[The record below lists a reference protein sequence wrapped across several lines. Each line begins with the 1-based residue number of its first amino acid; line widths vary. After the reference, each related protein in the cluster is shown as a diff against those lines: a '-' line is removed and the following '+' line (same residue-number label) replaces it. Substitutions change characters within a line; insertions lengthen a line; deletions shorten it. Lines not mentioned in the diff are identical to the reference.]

1 MSNSTFF
8 FGDWQINPQSNSVQ
22 SGDTIRTLE
31 PKAMDVLRLLCQHQG
46 EVLTPDDIIRQ
57 CWGDIAI
64 GDNPL
69 HKVMTQLRKALG
81 DQASNPQYIETIRK
95 RGYRTIASVEFPVGH
110 HAKVTPAQ
118 WQGASPF
125 PGLRAFET
133 NDSSVFFGR
142 SEQVNTLL
150 NRITKQVEFGRAF
163 CLILGP
169 SGTGKSSLINAGIM
183 PNLMSKNGFNG
194 VGVIDN
200 ANLDL
205 ADVTKDR
212 LIIDIASAMLDW
224 EINDQAVFTDCSAEM
239 LANKLQNDINAVIE
253 YCQLALANHSSINDD
268 NTPTYS
274 RPHFSLFIDRLE
286 ILLASPLF
294 TESERNNVLD
304 ILETL
309 AVSGVILIIS
319 ACRNDFYP
327 QVVSHPSLMAGK
339 ANGSHFDLSAPT
351 RAELMQMIRL
361 PANAAN
367 LTWTL
372 DPDTAM
378 PLDEILCSDAASNP
392 DALPMLQYTLQS
404 LYLNKDDDNQ
414 LLVSVYHSLGGIE
427 GAIGKNAEEVLGQLS
442 NSERAALPKILS
454 MLVTLTEDE
463 KSITSNTA
471 RWSDLSSDA
480 EINLVKAMVDNR
492 LFVSHLQHDQACF
505 SIAHEALLR
514 RWPRA
519 TKWITDHS
527 DSLAIKSRLQH
538 QSNRWLA
545 ESKSNAYLLAEGKPL
560 VEASTLL
567 DNQLFS
573 LEPQELALIQ
583 ASTKQ
588 ANIGRWRR
596 RAVMLALVALT
607 LISVA
612 MSIRSIE
619 AETQAQKKRLAA
631 ENLLGFMVGEFAD
644 KMRGIGRM
652 DLLDGI
658 SNKALE
664 YFSDFSADD
673 ASYLSFEARFQHGQT
688 LEAMGEVAYSR
699 GNIDEAHNALI
710 AARERMLPLLEMQP
724 QHLSLL
730 KTLGANAF
738 WLGQLEYDQNDW
750 TAAQPWFE
758 QYLTYSQTMYQYA
771 PDDNDALME
780 LSYAQNSLGSIYM
793 KQQNFTDAREA
804 FEQSLQLKLQLWDK
818 DQTNSQLIAD
828 IADTRSWL
836 ASAAVSQGDVVAA
849 IKIHQQIQ
857 IELANT
863 VLEKQPYLLERSSS
877 SYALLAKLLN
887 YQGQRQQAFEKA
899 QLSLAGITNAL
910 KQDPKNDIWKTQQYS
925 AYLDMLAFS
934 PDPIEQATE
943 YSIESLAIIL
953 DTDMT
958 LVTSTKKNDLWAKY
972 QLAAANYLASQGR
985 LSESLVHTRQAIIF
999 FSQLITEFT
1008 QNTTYPAGLA
1018 QSNMLAASLQ
1028 TSLGESQQVNS
1039 LCQQSKALL
1048 ASIVDNNSSPQYTIP
1063 YAQALD
1069 CLGELDQQLDLLQLL
1084 QQSNIA
1090 DYRFNPKIKTLN
1102 PKP

>member
-69 HKVMTQLRKALG
+69 HKVITQLRKALG

-110 HAKVTPAQ
+110 HAKVSPAQ

-142 SEQVNTLL
+142 SEQVDTLL

-224 EINDQAVFTDCSAEM
+224 EINDQAVFTDCSADM

-253 YCQLALANHSSINDD
+253 YCQLALAKYSSINDD
-268 NTPTYS
+268 NAPTYS

-304 ILETL
+304 ILENL

-427 GAIGKNAEEVLGQLS
+427 GAIGKNAEEVLGQLN

-463 KSITSNTA
+463 KSITSSTA

-492 LFVSHLQHDQACF
+492 LFVSHLQNDQACF

-519 TKWITDHS
+519 TKWITEHS

-545 ESKSNAYLLAEGKPL
+545 ESKSSAYLLAEGKPL
-560 VEASTLL
+560 AEASTLL

-619 AETQAQKKRLAA
+619 AETQAQQKRLAA

-673 ASYLSFEARFQHGQT
+673 DSYLSFEARFQHGQT

-699 GNIDEAHNALI
+699 GNTDEAHSALI
-710 AARERMLPLLEMQP
+710 AARERMLPLLEKQP

-738 WLGQLEYDQNDW
+738 WLGQLKYDQNDW
-750 TAAQPWFE
+750 AATQPWLE
-758 QYLTYSQTMYQYA
+758 KYLSYSQAMYQYA
-771 PDDNDALME
+771 PDDSDAIME
-780 LSYAQNSLGSIYM
+780 LSYAQNSLGSIYI
-793 KQQNFTDAREA
+793 KQQNFTAARQA

-828 IADTRSWL
+828 IANARSWL
-836 ASAAVSQGDVVAA
+836 ASAATAQGDISAA

-857 IELANT
+857 QQLANNT
-863 VLEKQPYLLERSSS
+863 SVNQPYLLDRLSS
-877 SYALLAKLLN
+877 SYQILANLLN
-887 YQGQRQQAFEKA
+887 YQGKHQQAFEKA
-899 QLSLAGITNAL
+899 KLSLVTITNAL
-910 KQDPKNDIWKTQQYS
+910 KQDPKNDIWKIQQYYY
-925 AYLDMLAFS
+925 YLDILAFN
-934 PDPIEQATE
+934 PDLIENSMQQ
-943 YSIESLAIIL
+943 SIESLGSMLTENVIFA
-953 DTDMT
+953 
-958 LVTSTKKNDLWAKY
+958 TSNKKNDLQAKY
-972 QLAAANYLASQGR
+972 QLAAAKYLALQNVRSK
-985 LSESLVHTRQAIIF
+985 SIIF
-999 FSQLITEFT
+999 ARKAIVSFSQLAAEFN
-1008 QNTTYPAGLA
+1008 QNTAYSAGLA
-1018 QSNMLAASLQ
+1018 QSKMLTAS
-1028 TSLGESQQVNS
+1028 
-1039 LCQQSKALL
+1039 LL
-1048 ASIVDNNSSPQYTIP
+1048 ASLGQADEIGSLCEQSKILLAAIVEKNNDPQFTIP

-1069 CLGELDQQLDLLQLL
+1069 CLGELEQHNDLVKQL
-1084 QQSNIA
+1084 QQSAIA
-1090 DYRFNPKIKTLN
+1090 DYKFNAKTLN

>member
-224 EINDQAVFTDCSAEM
+224 EINDQAVFSDCSAEM
-239 LANKLQNDINAVIE
+239 LANTLQNDINAVIE

-309 AVSGVILIIS
+309 AVSGVVLMIS

-351 RAELMQMIRL
+351 RSELMQMIRL

-378 PLDEILCSDAASNP
+378 PLDEILCSEAASNP

-404 LYLNKDDDNQ
+404 LYLNKDDNNQ

-619 AETQAQKKRLAA
+619 AETQAQQKRLAA

-699 GNIDEAHNALI
+699 GNIDEAHSALI
-710 AARERMLPLLEMQP
+710 SARERMLPLLEMQP

-750 TAAQPWFE
+750 AATQPWFE
-758 QYLTYSQTMYQYA
+758 QYLTYSQAMYQYA

-780 LSYAQNSLGSIYM
+780 LSYAQNSLGSIHM
-793 KQQNFTDAREA
+793 KQQHFAAAREA

-836 ASAAVSQGDVVAA
+836 ASAASDQGDISTA

-857 IELANT
+857 QQFNNNS
-863 VLEKQPYLLERSSS
+863 LEKQPYLLERLSS
-877 SYALLAKLLN
+877 SYALLARLLS
-887 YQGQRQQAFEKA
+887 YQNHQQQAFEKA
-899 QLSLAGITNAL
+899 QLSLVTITNAL
-910 KQDPKNDIWKTQQYS
+910 KQDPENDVWKIQQYY
-925 AYLDMLAFS
+925 AYLKMLAYS
-934 PDPIEQATE
+934 TEPIEQTMGQ
-943 YSIESLAIIL
+943 SLDSLATMLEKDI
-953 DTDMT
+953 T
-958 LVTSTKKNDLWAKY
+958 LNKSAQKIEVWATY
-972 QLAAANYLASQGR
+972 QLAAANYLASKGL
-985 LSESLVHTRQAIIF
+985 LSESLVYAQRAITSF
-999 FSQLITEFT
+999 KQLITEFN
-1008 QNTTYPAGLA
+1008 QSSLYVASLA
-1018 QSNMLAASLQ
+1018 QSNMLTASLL
-1028 TSLGESQQVNS
+1028 TSLGQPKQVNS
-1039 LCQQSKALL
+1039 LCQQTKNQL
-1048 ASIVDNNSSPQYTIP
+1048 ADIIDKNKEPRFTMP
-1063 YAQALD
+1063 YAKALD
-1069 CLGELDQQLDLLQLL
+1069 CLGELDQHDDLVQQL
-1084 QQSNIA
+1084 QQSAIT
-1090 DYRFNPKIKTLN
+1090 DYKFNPK
-1102 PKP
+1102 P

>member
-1 MSNSTFF
+1 MNDSTFF

-22 SGDTIRTLE
+22 SGDVIRSLE
-31 PKAMDVLRLLCQHQG
+31 PKAMDVLCLLCQHQG
-46 EVLTPDDIIRQ
+46 EVLAADDIINH
-57 CWGDIAI
+57 CWNSIAI

-69 HKVMTQLRKALG
+69 HKVITQLRKALG

-95 RGYRTIASVEFPVGH
+95 RGYRTIASVEYPVGH
-110 HAKVTPAQ
+110 HAKVTTQQ
-118 WQGASPF
+118 WQGTSPF
-125 PGLRAFET
+125 PGLRAFDT
-133 NDSSVFFGR
+133 NDSNVFFGR
-142 SEQVNTLL
+142 SEQVDTLL
-150 NRITKQVEFGRAF
+150 NRITKQIEFGRAF

-205 ADVTKDR
+205 ADVTKGR

-224 EINDQAVFTDCSAEM
+224 EINDQAVFTDCSADM

-253 YCQLALANHSSINDD
+253 YCQLALAKYSSINDD

-309 AVSGVILIIS
+309 AVSGVVLMIS

-351 RAELMQMIRL
+351 RSELMQMIRL

-378 PLDEILCSDAASNP
+378 PLDEILCSEAASNP

-404 LYLNKDDDNQ
+404 LYLNKDGNNQ

-427 GAIGKNAEEVLGQLS
+427 GAIGKNAEEVLNQLN

-463 KSITSNTA
+463 KSITSSTA

-492 LFVSHLQHDQACF
+492 LFVSHLQQDQACF

-519 TKWITDHS
+519 TQWITEHK

-545 ESKSNAYLLAEGKPL
+545 ESKSSAYLLAEGKPL
-560 VEASTLL
+560 AEASTLL
-567 DNQLFS
+567 NNQLFN
-573 LEPQELALIQ
+573 LEPQEIALIQ
-583 ASTKQ
+583 ASSKQ

-607 LISVA
+607 LISFA
-612 MSIRSIE
+612 MSVRSIE
-619 AETQAQKKRLAA
+619 AENQAQQKRLAA

-673 ASYLSFEARFQHGQT
+673 ASYLSFEAQFQHSQT

-699 GNIDEAHNALI
+699 GNTDEARSALI
-710 AARERMLPLLEMQP
+710 AARERMLPLLEIQP
-724 QHLSLL
+724 QNLSLL

-738 WLGQLEYDQNDW
+738 WLGQLEYDKSDW
-750 TAAQPWFE
+750 TATQTWLE
-758 QYLTYSQTMYQYA
+758 RYLEYSQAMYQYA
-771 PDDNDALME
+771 PNDNDAIME

-793 KQQNFTDAREA
+793 KQQDFTAAREA
-804 FEQSLQLKLQLWDK
+804 FEQSLQLKQKALVQDPS
-818 DQTNSQLIAD
+818 NSKMIAD
-828 IADTRSWL
+828 VANAQSWI
-836 ASAAVSQGDVVAA
+836 ASAATAQGDIKTA

-857 IELANT
+857 
-863 VLEKQPYLLERSSS
+863 KQLTNKTLVKQAYLLERLSS
-877 SYALLAKLLN
+877 SYQQMAILLS
-887 YQGQRQQAFEKA
+887 YQSEVPHAFNKA
-899 QLSLAGITNAL
+899 QLGLIAITNAL
-910 KQDPKNDIWKTQQYS
+910 KQDPENEVWKTHQYYD
-925 AYLDMLAFS
+925 YLKMLAFS
-934 PDPIEQATE
+934 LEPIEHKAS
-943 YSIESLAIIL
+943 YSIGSLASMFTEDANL
-953 DTDMT
+953 Q
-958 LVTSTKKNDLWAKY
+958 TSNKKNELWATY

-985 LSESLVHTRQAIIF
+985 LSESLVYVKQAMAF
-999 FSQLITEFT
+999 FSKKNTEFN
-1008 QNTTYPAGLA
+1008 QNTVYSAGLA
-1018 QSNMLAASLQ
+1018 QSNMLAASLLK
-1028 TSLGESQQVNS
+1028 SLGQPLQIVP
-1039 LCQQSKALL
+1039 LCQQTKSQMA
-1048 ASIVDNNSSPQYTIP
+1048 AIVEKNNNPQFTIP
-1063 YAQALD
+1063 YARALD
-1069 CLGELDQQLDLLQLL
+1069 CLGELPQHPDLVQLL
-1084 QQSNIA
+1084 ESSAIT
-1090 DYRFNPKIKTLN
+1090 DFRFNPKAKN
-1102 PKP
+1102 PNL

>member
-69 HKVMTQLRKALG
+69 HKVITQLRKALG

-110 HAKVTPAQ
+110 HAKVSPAQ

-142 SEQVNTLL
+142 SEQVDTLL

-239 LANKLQNDINAVIE
+239 LANTLQNDINAVIE

-294 TESERNNVLD
+294 TESERNNALD

-427 GAIGKNAEEVLGQLS
+427 GAIGKNAEQVLGQLN

-463 KSITSNTA
+463 KSITSSTA

-492 LFVSHLQHDQACF
+492 LFVSHLQHDQPCF

-519 TKWITDHS
+519 TKWITEHS

-560 VEASTLL
+560 AEASTLL
-567 DNQLFS
+567 NNQLFN

-583 ASTKQ
+583 ASSKQ

-619 AETQAQKKRLAA
+619 AETQAQQKRLAA

-699 GNIDEAHNALI
+699 GNIDEAHSALI

-738 WLGQLEYDQNDW
+738 WLGQLEYDKSDW
-750 TAAQPWFE
+750 LATQPWFE
-758 QYLTYSQTMYQYA
+758 QYLTYSQAMYQYA

-836 ASAAVSQGDVVAA
+836 ASAASAQGDISAA
-849 IKIHQQIQ
+849 IKIHEQIQ
-857 IELANT
+857 QLLVNNA
-863 VLEKQPYLLERSSS
+863 LEKQPYLLERLSS
-877 SYALLAKLLN
+877 SYRFLASLMS
-887 YQGQRQQAFEKA
+887 YQGHLSQAFTKA
-899 QLSLAGITNAL
+899 QLGLETITNAL
-910 KQDPKNDIWKTQQYS
+910 KQDPDNDVWKLKQYY
-925 AYLDMLAFS
+925 AYLDMLVFS
-934 PDPIEQATE
+934 TQYVDKNLD
-943 YSIESLAIIL
+943 YSIE
-953 DTDMT
+953 T
-958 LVTSTKKNDLWAKY
+958 LTQNLSNDIAFANSNKKNPLQAKF
-972 QLAAANYLASQGR
+972 QLSAATYLASQELLPQG
-985 LSESLVHTRQAIIF
+985 LVYARQAIASF
-999 FSQLITEFT
+999 KQLTTEFT
-1008 QNTTYPAGLA
+1008 QDTSYSISLA
-1018 QSNMLAASLQ
+1018 QSKVLTATLL
-1028 TSLGESQQVNS
+1028 TSLNQPKEVQT
-1039 LCQQSKALL
+1039 LCEQSKMLL
-1048 ASIVDNNSSPQYTIP
+1048 ASIAEKSNAPQFTVP
-1063 YAQALD
+1063 YAKALD
-1069 CLGELDQQLDLLQLL
+1069 CLGELDQHYDLVKLL

-1090 DYRFNPKIKTLN
+1090 DYRFNPTIKTLN

>member
-1 MSNSTFF
+1 MNDSTFF
-8 FGDWQINPQSNSVQ
+8 FGDWQINPHSNSIQ
-22 SGDTIRTLE
+22 SGDVIRSLE

-46 EVLTPDDIIRQ
+46 EVLAADDIINH
-57 CWGDIAI
+57 CWNSIAI

-69 HKVMTQLRKALG
+69 HKVITQLRKALG

-95 RGYRTIASVEFPVGH
+95 RGYRTIASVEFPIGH
-110 HAKVTPAQ
+110 HAKVTTQQ

-125 PGLRAFET
+125 PGLRAFDT
-133 NDSSVFFGR
+133 NDSNVFFGR
-142 SEQVNTLL
+142 SEQVDTLL

-205 ADVTKDR
+205 ADVTKGR

-224 EINDQAVFTDCSAEM
+224 EINDQAVFTDCSADI

-253 YCQLALANHSSINDD
+253 YCQLALAKYSSINDD
-268 NTPTYS
+268 NAPTYS

-309 AVSGVILIIS
+309 AVSGVVLMIS

-351 RAELMQMIRL
+351 RSELMQMIRL

-378 PLDEILCSDAASNP
+378 PLDEILCSEAASNP

-404 LYLNKDDDNQ
+404 LYLNKDDNNQ

-427 GAIGKNAEEVLGQLS
+427 GAIGKNAEEVLNQLN

-463 KSITSNTA
+463 KSITSSTA

-492 LFVSHLQHDQACF
+492 LFVSHLQQDQPCF

-519 TKWITDHS
+519 TQWITEHK

-619 AETQAQKKRLAA
+619 AETQAQQKRLAA

-673 ASYLSFEARFQHGQT
+673 ASYLSFEARFQHSQT

-699 GNIDEAHNALI
+699 GNIDEAHSALI

-818 DQTNSQLIAD
+818 DQTNNQLIAD

-836 ASAAVSQGDVVAA
+836 ASAASDQGDISTA

-857 IELANT
+857 QQFNNNS
-863 VLEKQPYLLERSSS
+863 LEKQPYLLERLSS
-877 SYALLAKLLN
+877 SYALLARLLS
-887 YQGQRQQAFEKA
+887 YQNHQQQAFEKA
-899 QLSLAGITNAL
+899 QLSLVTITNAL
-910 KQDPKNDIWKTQQYS
+910 KQDPENDVWKIQQYY
-925 AYLDMLAFS
+925 AYLKMLAYS
-934 PDPIEQATE
+934 TEPIEQTMGQ
-943 YSIESLAIIL
+943 SLDSLATMLEKDI
-953 DTDMT
+953 T
-958 LVTSTKKNDLWAKY
+958 LNKSAQKIEVWATY
-972 QLAAANYLASQGR
+972 QLAAANYLASKGL
-985 LSESLVHTRQAIIF
+985 LSESLVYAQRAITSF
-999 FSQLITEFT
+999 KQLITEFN
-1008 QNTTYPAGLA
+1008 QSSLYVASLA
-1018 QSNMLAASLQ
+1018 QSNMLTASLL
-1028 TSLGESQQVNS
+1028 TSLGQPKQVNS
-1039 LCQQSKALL
+1039 LCQQTKNQL
-1048 ASIVDNNSSPQYTIP
+1048 ADIIDKNKEPRFTMP
-1063 YAQALD
+1063 YAKALD
-1069 CLGELDQQLDLLQLL
+1069 CLGELDQHDDLVQQL
-1084 QQSNIA
+1084 QQSAIT
-1090 DYRFNPKIKTLN
+1090 DYKFNPK
-1102 PKP
+1102 P

>member
-1 MSNSTFF
+1 
-8 FGDWQINPQSNSVQ
+8 
-22 SGDTIRTLE
+22 
-31 PKAMDVLRLLCQHQG
+31 
-46 EVLTPDDIIRQ
+46 
-57 CWGDIAI
+57 
-64 GDNPL
+64 
-69 HKVMTQLRKALG
+69 
-81 DQASNPQYIETIRK
+81 
-95 RGYRTIASVEFPVGH
+95 
-110 HAKVTPAQ
+110 
-118 WQGASPF
+118 
-125 PGLRAFET
+125 
-133 NDSSVFFGR
+133 
-142 SEQVNTLL
+142 
-150 NRITKQVEFGRAF
+150 
-163 CLILGP
+163 
-169 SGTGKSSLINAGIM
+169 M

-205 ADVTKDR
+205 ADVTKGR

-224 EINDQAVFTDCSAEM
+224 EINDQAVFTDCSADI

-253 YCQLALANHSSINDD
+253 YCQLALAKYSSINDD
-268 NTPTYS
+268 NAPTYS

-309 AVSGVILIIS
+309 AVSGVVLMIS

-351 RAELMQMIRL
+351 RSELMQMIRL

-378 PLDEILCSDAASNP
+378 PLDEILCSEAASNP

-404 LYLNKDDDNQ
+404 LYLNKDDNNQ

-427 GAIGKNAEEVLGQLS
+427 GAIGKNAEEVLNQLN

-463 KSITSNTA
+463 KSITSSTA

-492 LFVSHLQHDQACF
+492 LFVSHLQQDQPCF

-519 TKWITDHS
+519 TQWITEHK

-619 AETQAQKKRLAA
+619 AETQAQQKRLAA

-673 ASYLSFEARFQHGQT
+673 ASYLSFEARFQHSQT

-699 GNIDEAHNALI
+699 GNIDEAHSALI

-818 DQTNSQLIAD
+818 DQTNNQLIAD

-836 ASAAVSQGDVVAA
+836 ASAASDQGDISTA

-857 IELANT
+857 QQFNNNS
-863 VLEKQPYLLERSSS
+863 LEKQPYLLERLSS
-877 SYALLAKLLN
+877 SYALLARLLS
-887 YQGQRQQAFEKA
+887 YQNHQQQAFEKA
-899 QLSLAGITNAL
+899 QLSLVTITNAL
-910 KQDPKNDIWKTQQYS
+910 KQDPENDVWKIQQYY
-925 AYLDMLAFS
+925 AYLKMLAYS
-934 PDPIEQATE
+934 TEPIEQTMGQ
-943 YSIESLAIIL
+943 SLDSLATMLEKDI
-953 DTDMT
+953 T
-958 LVTSTKKNDLWAKY
+958 LNKSAQKIEVWATY
-972 QLAAANYLASQGR
+972 QLAAANYLASKGL
-985 LSESLVHTRQAIIF
+985 LSESLVYAQRAITSF
-999 FSQLITEFT
+999 KQLITEFN
-1008 QNTTYPAGLA
+1008 QSSLYVASLA
-1018 QSNMLAASLQ
+1018 QSNMLTASLL
-1028 TSLGESQQVNS
+1028 TSLGQPKQVNS
-1039 LCQQSKALL
+1039 LCQQTKNQL
-1048 ASIVDNNSSPQYTIP
+1048 ADIIDKNKEPRFTMP
-1063 YAQALD
+1063 YAKALD
-1069 CLGELDQQLDLLQLL
+1069 CLGELDQHDDLVQQL
-1084 QQSNIA
+1084 QQSAIT
-1090 DYRFNPKIKTLN
+1090 DYKFNPK
-1102 PKP
+1102 P

>member
-1 MSNSTFF
+1 MNDSTFF

-22 SGDTIRTLE
+22 SGDVIRSLE
-31 PKAMDVLRLLCQHQG
+31 PKAMDVLCLLCQHQG
-46 EVLTPDDIIRQ
+46 EVLAADDIINH
-57 CWGDIAI
+57 CWNSIAI

-69 HKVMTQLRKALG
+69 HKVITQLRKALG

-95 RGYRTIASVEFPVGH
+95 RGYRTIASVEYPVGH
-110 HAKVTPAQ
+110 HAKVTTQQ
-118 WQGASPF
+118 WQGTSPF
-125 PGLRAFET
+125 PGLRAFDT
-133 NDSSVFFGR
+133 NDSNVFFGR
-142 SEQVNTLL
+142 SEQVDTLL

-205 ADVTKDR
+205 ADVTKGR

-224 EINDQAVFTDCSAEM
+224 EINDQAVFTDCSADM

-253 YCQLALANHSSINDD
+253 YCQLALAKYSSINDD

-309 AVSGVILIIS
+309 AVSGVVLMIS

-327 QVVSHPSLMAGK
+327 QVVSHPSLMTGK

-351 RAELMQMIRL
+351 RSELMQMIRL

-378 PLDEILCSDAASNP
+378 PLDEILCSEAASNP

-404 LYLNKDDDNQ
+404 LYLNKDDNNQ

-427 GAIGKNAEEVLGQLS
+427 GAIGKNAEEVLNQLN

-463 KSITSNTA
+463 KSITSSTA

-492 LFVSHLQHDQACF
+492 LFVSHLQQDQPCF

-519 TKWITDHS
+519 TQWITEHK

-560 VEASTLL
+560 TEASTLL
-567 DNQLFS
+567 NNQLFN
-573 LEPQELALIQ
+573 LEPQEIALIQ
-583 ASTKQ
+583 ASSKQ

-596 RAVMLALVALT
+596 RAVMLALVTLT

-612 MSIRSIE
+612 MSVRSIE
-619 AETQAQKKRLAA
+619 AENQAQQKRLAA

-673 ASYLSFEARFQHGQT
+673 ASYLSFEAQFQHSQT

-699 GNIDEAHNALI
+699 GNTDEAHSALI
-710 AARERMLPLLEMQP
+710 AARERMLPLLEIQP
-724 QHLSLL
+724 QNLSLL

-738 WLGQLEYDQNDW
+738 WLGQLEYDKSDW
-750 TAAQPWFE
+750 AATQPWLE
-758 QYLTYSQTMYQYA
+758 QYLSYSQAMYQYA
-771 PDDNDALME
+771 PDDDDAIME
-780 LSYAQNSLGSIYM
+780 LSYAQNSLGSIHM
-793 KQQNFTDAREA
+793 KQQNFAAAREA
-804 FEQSLQLKLQLWDK
+804 FEQSLLLKLQLWDK
-818 DQTNSQLIAD
+818 DNTESQLIAD
-828 IADTRSWL
+828 IANARSWL
-836 ASAAVSQGDVVAA
+836 ASAATAQGDITAA
-849 IKIHQQIQ
+849 IQIHQLIQ
-857 IELANT
+857 QQLANT
-863 VLEKQPYLLERSSS
+863 SLEKQPYLLERLSS
-877 SYALLAKLLN
+877 SYGLLSRLLS
-887 YQGQRQQAFEKA
+887 YQGHQQQAFEKA
-899 QLSLAGITNAL
+899 QLSLIAITDAL
-910 KQDPKNDIWKTQQYS
+910 KQDPDNDVWKIQQYY

-934 PDPIEQATE
+934 VKPIGRTKAR
-943 YSIESLAIIL
+943 SIESLSVMF
-953 DTDMT
+953 DEDNT
-958 LVTSTKKNDLWAKY
+958 LKASAQNMNMWATY
-972 QLAAANYLASQGR
+972 QLAAANYLATQGL
-985 LSESLVHTRQAIIF
+985 LSESLVYARLAISS
-999 FSQLITEFT
+999 FSKLTTEFKQSSLYVANLT
-1008 QNTTYPAGLA
+1008 
-1018 QSNMLAASLQ
+1018 QSNMLAASLLA
-1028 TSLGESQQVNS
+1028 SLGQPQQVIT
-1039 LCQQSKALL
+1039 LCRQSKSLL
-1048 ASIVDNNSSPQYTIP
+1048 ATIVDKNNDPQFTIP

-1069 CLGELDQQLDLLQLL
+1069 CLGELDQHHDLLQLL
-1084 QQSNIA
+1084 QQSAIT
-1090 DYRFNPKIKTLN
+1090 DFRFNPKLKL
-1102 PKP
+1102 KP

>member
-1 MSNSTFF
+1 MNDSTFF
-8 FGDWQINPQSNSVQ
+8 FGDWQINPHSNSIQ
-22 SGDTIRTLE
+22 SGDVIRSLE

-46 EVLTPDDIIRQ
+46 EVLAADDIINH
-57 CWGDIAI
+57 CWNSIAI

-69 HKVMTQLRKALG
+69 HKVITQLRKALG

-95 RGYRTIASVEFPVGH
+95 RGYRTIASVEFPIGH
-110 HAKVTPAQ
+110 HAKVTTQQ

-125 PGLRAFET
+125 PGLRAFDT
-133 NDSSVFFGR
+133 NDSNVFFGR
-142 SEQVNTLL
+142 SEQVDTLL

-205 ADVTKDR
+205 ADVTKGR

-224 EINDQAVFTDCSAEM
+224 EIKDQAVFTDCSADM

-253 YCQLALANHSSINDD
+253 YCQLALAKYSSINDD
-268 NTPTYS
+268 NAPKYS

-309 AVSGVILIIS
+309 AVSGAVLIIS

-351 RAELMQMIRL
+351 RSELMQMIRL

-378 PLDEILCSDAASNP
+378 PLDEILCSEAASNP

-404 LYLNKDDDNQ
+404 LYLHKDDNNQ

-427 GAIGKNAEEVLGQLS
+427 GAIGKNAEEVLNQLN

-463 KSITSNTA
+463 KSITSSTA

-492 LFVSHLQHDQACF
+492 LFVSHLQQDQPCF

-519 TKWITDHS
+519 TQWITEHK

-612 MSIRSIE
+612 MSVRSIE
-619 AETQAQKKRLAA
+619 AETQAQQKRLAA

-673 ASYLSFEARFQHGQT
+673 ASYLSFEARFQHSQT

-699 GNIDEAHNALI
+699 GNNDEAHSALI

-818 DQTNSQLIAD
+818 DQTNNQLIAD

-836 ASAAVSQGDVVAA
+836 ASAASDQGDISTA

-857 IELANT
+857 QQFNNNS
-863 VLEKQPYLLERSSS
+863 LEKQPYLLERLSS
-877 SYALLAKLLN
+877 SYALLARLLS
-887 YQGQRQQAFEKA
+887 YQNHQQQAFEKA
-899 QLSLAGITNAL
+899 QLSLVTITNAL
-910 KQDPKNDIWKTQQYS
+910 KQDPENDVWKIQQYY
-925 AYLDMLAFS
+925 AYLKMLAYS
-934 PDPIEQATE
+934 TEPIEQTMGQ
-943 YSIESLAIIL
+943 SLDSLATMLEKDI
-953 DTDMT
+953 T
-958 LVTSTKKNDLWAKY
+958 LNKSAQKIEVWATY
-972 QLAAANYLASQGR
+972 QLAAANYLASKGL
-985 LSESLVHTRQAIIF
+985 LSESLVYAQRAITSF
-999 FSQLITEFT
+999 KQLITEFN
-1008 QNTTYPAGLA
+1008 QSSLYVASLA
-1018 QSNMLAASLQ
+1018 QSNMLTASLL
-1028 TSLGESQQVNS
+1028 TSLGQPKQVNS
-1039 LCQQSKALL
+1039 LCQQTKNQL
-1048 ASIVDNNSSPQYTIP
+1048 ADIIDKNKEPRFTMP
-1063 YAQALD
+1063 YAKALD
-1069 CLGELDQQLDLLQLL
+1069 CLGELDQHDDLVQQL
-1084 QQSNIA
+1084 QQSAIT
-1090 DYRFNPKIKTLN
+1090 DYKFNPK
-1102 PKP
+1102 P

>member
-1 MSNSTFF
+1 MNDSTFF
-8 FGDWQINPQSNSVQ
+8 FGDWQINPHSNSIQ
-22 SGDTIRTLE
+22 SGDVIRSLE

-46 EVLTPDDIIRQ
+46 EVLAADDIINH
-57 CWGDIAI
+57 CWNSIAI

-69 HKVMTQLRKALG
+69 HKVITQLRKALG

-95 RGYRTIASVEFPVGH
+95 RGYRTIASVEFPIGH
-110 HAKVTPAQ
+110 HAKVTTQQ

-125 PGLRAFET
+125 PGLRAFDT
-133 NDSSVFFGR
+133 NDSNVFFGR
-142 SEQVNTLL
+142 SEQVDTLL

-205 ADVTKDR
+205 ADVTKGR

-224 EINDQAVFTDCSAEM
+224 EIKDQAVFTDCSADM

-253 YCQLALANHSSINDD
+253 YCQLALAKYSSINDD
-268 NTPTYS
+268 NAPKYS

-286 ILLASPLF
+286 ILLSSPLF

-309 AVSGVILIIS
+309 AVSGVVLMIS

-351 RAELMQMIRL
+351 RSELMQMIRL

-378 PLDEILCSDAASNP
+378 PLDEILCSEAASNP

-404 LYLNKDDDNQ
+404 LYLHKDDNNQ

-427 GAIGKNAEEVLGQLS
+427 GAIGKNAEEVLNQLN

-463 KSITSNTA
+463 KSITSSTA

-492 LFVSHLQHDQACF
+492 LFVSHLQQDQPCF

-519 TKWITDHS
+519 TQWITEHK

-619 AETQAQKKRLAA
+619 AETQAQQKRLAA

-673 ASYLSFEARFQHGQT
+673 ASYLSFEARFQHSQT

-699 GNIDEAHNALI
+699 GNIDEAHSALI

-818 DQTNSQLIAD
+818 DQTNNQLIAD

-836 ASAAVSQGDVVAA
+836 ASAASDQGDISTA

-857 IELANT
+857 QQFNNNS
-863 VLEKQPYLLERSSS
+863 LEKQPYLLERLSS
-877 SYALLAKLLN
+877 SYALLARLLS
-887 YQGQRQQAFEKA
+887 YQNHQQQAFEKA
-899 QLSLAGITNAL
+899 QLSLVTITNAL
-910 KQDPKNDIWKTQQYS
+910 KQDPENDVWKIQQYY
-925 AYLDMLAFS
+925 AYLKMLAYS
-934 PDPIEQATE
+934 TEPIEQTMGQ
-943 YSIESLAIIL
+943 SLDSLATMLEKDI
-953 DTDMT
+953 T
-958 LVTSTKKNDLWAKY
+958 LNKSAQKIEVWATY
-972 QLAAANYLASQGR
+972 QLAAANYLASKGL
-985 LSESLVHTRQAIIF
+985 LSESLVYAQRAITSF
-999 FSQLITEFT
+999 KQLITEFN
-1008 QNTTYPAGLA
+1008 QSSLYVASLA
-1018 QSNMLAASLQ
+1018 QSNMLTASLL
-1028 TSLGESQQVNS
+1028 TSLGQPKQVNS
-1039 LCQQSKALL
+1039 LCQQTKNQL
-1048 ASIVDNNSSPQYTIP
+1048 ADIIDKNKEPRFTMP
-1063 YAQALD
+1063 YAKALD
-1069 CLGELDQQLDLLQLL
+1069 CLGELDQHDDLVQQL
-1084 QQSNIA
+1084 QQSAIT
-1090 DYRFNPKIKTLN
+1090 DYKFNPK
-1102 PKP
+1102 P

>member
-1 MSNSTFF
+1 MNDSTFF
-8 FGDWQINPQSNSVQ
+8 FGDWQINPHSNSIQ
-22 SGDTIRTLE
+22 SGDVIRSLE

-46 EVLTPDDIIRQ
+46 EVLAADDIINH
-57 CWGDIAI
+57 CWNNIAI

-69 HKVMTQLRKALG
+69 HKVITQLRKALG

-95 RGYRTIASVEFPVGH
+95 RGYRTIASVEFPIGH
-110 HAKVTPAQ
+110 HAKVTTQQ

-125 PGLRAFET
+125 PGLRAFDT
-133 NDSSVFFGR
+133 NDSNVFFGR
-142 SEQVNTLL
+142 SEQVDTLL

-205 ADVTKDR
+205 ADVTKGR

-224 EINDQAVFTDCSAEM
+224 EIKDQAVFTDCSADM

-253 YCQLALANHSSINDD
+253 YCQLALAKYSSINDD
-268 NTPTYS
+268 NAPKYS

-309 AVSGVILIIS
+309 AVSGAVLIIS

-351 RAELMQMIRL
+351 RSELMQMIRL

-378 PLDEILCSDAASNP
+378 PLDEILCSEAASNP

-404 LYLNKDDDNQ
+404 LYLHKDDNNQ

-427 GAIGKNAEEVLGQLS
+427 GAIGKNAEEVLNQLN

-463 KSITSNTA
+463 KSITSSTA

-492 LFVSHLQHDQACF
+492 LFVSHLQQDQACF

-519 TKWITDHS
+519 TQWITEHK

-560 VEASTLL
+560 AEASTLL
-567 DNQLFS
+567 NNQLFN

-583 ASTKQ
+583 ASSKQ

-612 MSIRSIE
+612 MSVRSIE
-619 AETQAQKKRLAA
+619 AENQAQQKRLAA

-673 ASYLSFEARFQHGQT
+673 ASYLSFEAQFQHSQT

-699 GNIDEAHNALI
+699 GNTDEAHSALI
-710 AARERMLPLLEMQP
+710 AARERMLPLLEIQP
-724 QHLSLL
+724 QHLNLL

-738 WLGQLEYDQNDW
+738 WLGQLEYDKSDW
-750 TAAQPWFE
+750 AATQPWFE
-758 QYLTYSQTMYQYA
+758 QYLTYSQAMYQYA
-771 PDDNDALME
+771 PEDNDALME
-780 LSYAQNSLGSIYM
+780 LSYAQNSLGSIHM
-793 KQQNFTDAREA
+793 KQQNFAAAREA
-804 FEQSLQLKLQLWDK
+804 FEQSLLLKLKIWFK

-828 IADTRSWL
+828 IANARSWL
-836 ASAAVSQGDVVAA
+836 ASAVTAQGDITAA

-857 IELANT
+857 QQLSNQA
-863 VLEKQPYLLERSSS
+863 LEKQPYLLDRLSS
-877 SYALLAKLLN
+877 SYMLLAHLLN
-887 YQGQRQQAFEKA
+887 YQGHHQQAIEKA
-899 QLSLAGITNAL
+899 QQGLVAITNAL
-910 KQDPKNDIWKTQQYS
+910 KQDPENDIWKIQQYY
-925 AYLDMLAFS
+925 AYFALLTFSSEPIKQTMKQSLESLTIMLAE
-934 PDPIEQATE
+934 DV
-943 YSIESLAIIL
+943 
-953 DTDMT
+953 T
-958 LVTSTKKNDLWAKY
+958 LQTSSKKNELLATY
-972 QLAAANYLASQGR
+972 QLAAANYLATQK
-985 LSESLVHTRQAIIF
+985 LSPESLIYARQATTSF
-999 FSQLITEFT
+999 NQLVTEFPQSSAYT
-1008 QNTTYPAGLA
+1008 AGLA
-1018 QSNMLAASLQ
+1018 QSKMLMASLLA
-1028 TSLGESQQVNS
+1028 SVGSSQQVKV
-1039 LCQQSKALL
+1039 LCEQSKALL
-1048 ASIVDNNSSPQYTIP
+1048 ISIVNKNSSPQFTIP

-1069 CLGELDQQLDLLQLL
+1069 CLGEVEQQPDLIKQL
-1084 QQSNIA
+1084 QQSAII
-1090 DYRFNPKIKTLN
+1090 DYRFISNP
-1102 PKP
+1102 

>member
-1 MSNSTFF
+1 MNDSTFF
-8 FGDWQINPQSNSVQ
+8 FGDWQINPHSNSVQ
-22 SGDTIRTLE
+22 SGDVIRSLE
-31 PKAMDVLRLLCQHQG
+31 PKAMDVLCLLCQHQG
-46 EVLTPDDIIRQ
+46 EVLAADDIINH
-57 CWGDIAI
+57 CWNNIAI

-69 HKVMTQLRKALG
+69 HKVITQLRKALG

-95 RGYRTIASVEFPVGH
+95 RGYRTIASVEYPVG
-110 HAKVTPAQ
+110 HAKVTTQQ
-118 WQGASPF
+118 WQGTSPF
-125 PGLRAFET
+125 PGLRAFDT
-133 NDSSVFFGR
+133 NDSNVFFGR

-150 NRITKQVEFGRAF
+150 NRITKQIEFGRAF

-205 ADVTKDR
+205 ADVTKGR

-224 EINDQAVFTDCSAEM
+224 EINDQAVFTDCSADI
-239 LANKLQNDINAVIE
+239 LANKLQNDIKTVIE
-253 YCQLALANHSSINDD
+253 YCQLALAKYSSIDDD
-268 NTPTYS
+268 NAPKYS
-274 RPHFSLFIDRLE
+274 RPYFSLFIDRLE

-309 AVSGVILIIS
+309 AVSGVVLMIS

-351 RAELMQMIRL
+351 RSELMQMIRL

-378 PLDEILCSDAASNP
+378 PLDEILCSEAASNP

-404 LYLNKDDDNQ
+404 LYLNKDDNNQ

-427 GAIGKNAEEVLGQLS
+427 GAIGKNAEEVLNQLN

-463 KSITSNTA
+463 KSITSSTA
-471 RWSDLSSDA
+471 RWNDLSSDA

-492 LFVSHLQHDQACF
+492 LFVSHLQQDQACF

-519 TKWITDHS
+519 TQWITEHK

-545 ESKSNAYLLAEGKPL
+545 ESKSSAYLLAEGKPL

-567 DNQLFS
+567 NNQLFN
-573 LEPQELALIQ
+573 LEPQEIALIQ
-583 ASTKQ
+583 ASSKQ
-588 ANIGRWRR
+588 ANIERWRR
-596 RAVMLALVALT
+596 RAVMLALVTLT
-607 LISVA
+607 LISIA
-612 MSIRSIE
+612 MSVRSIE
-619 AETQAQKKRLAA
+619 AETQAQQKRLAA

-673 ASYLSFEARFQHGQT
+673 ASYLSFEAQFQHSQT

-699 GNIDEAHNALI
+699 GNTDEAHSALI
-710 AARERMLPLLEMQP
+710 AARERMLPLLEIQP
-724 QHLSLL
+724 QNLNLL

-738 WLGQLEYDQNDW
+738 WLGQLEYDKSDW
-750 TAAQPWFE
+750 AATQPWFE
-758 QYLTYSQTMYQYA
+758 QYLTYSQAMYQYA
-771 PDDNDALME
+771 PDDDDALME
-780 LSYAQNSLGSIYM
+780 LSYAQNSLGSIHM
-793 KQQNFTDAREA
+793 KQQNFAAAREA
-804 FEQSLQLKLQLWDK
+804 FEQSLLLKLKIWFK
-818 DQTNSQLIAD
+818 DQTNNQLIAD

-836 ASAAVSQGDVVAA
+836 ASAAASQGDVVAA

-857 IELANT
+857 LELANT
-863 VLEKQPYLLERSSS
+863 ALEKQPYLLERSSS

-887 YQGQRQQAFEKA
+887 YQGQRQQAFEKSK
-899 QLSLAGITNAL
+899 LSLAAITNAL
-910 KQDPKNDIWKTQQYS
+910 KQDPKNDIWKIQRYY
-925 AYLDMLAFS
+925 AYLDMLTFS
-934 PDPIEQATE
+934 PDSIEQATE
-943 YSIESLAIIL
+943 YSIESLATIL

-958 LVTSTKKNDLWAKY
+958 LLTSTKKNDLWAKY
-972 QLAAANYLASQGR
+972 QLAAANYLVSQGK
-985 LSESLVHTRQAIIF
+985 LAKGLVHTRQAIIF
-999 FSQLITEFT
+999 FSQLTTEFP

-1018 QSNMLAASLQ
+1018 QSNMLTASLL
-1028 TSLGESQQVNS
+1028 TSLGKLQQVNE
-1039 LCQQSKALL
+1039 LCEQSKALL
-1048 ASIVDNNSSPQYTIP
+1048 ASIVDNNRAPQFTVP
-1063 YAQALD
+1063 YVQALD
-1069 CLGELDQQLDLLQLL
+1069 CLGKLNQQFDLLQQL
-1084 QQSNIA
+1084 QQSNIT
-1090 DYRFNPKIKTLN
+1090 DFRFNTKTLN
-1102 PKP
+1102 PNP

>member
-1 MSNSTFF
+1 MNDSTFF
-8 FGDWQINPQSNSVQ
+8 FGDWQINPHSNSIQ
-22 SGDTIRTLE
+22 SGDVIRSLE

-46 EVLTPDDIIRQ
+46 EVLAADDIINH
-57 CWGDIAI
+57 CWNSIAI

-69 HKVMTQLRKALG
+69 HKVITQLRKALG

-95 RGYRTIASVEFPVGH
+95 RGYRTIASVEFPIGH
-110 HAKVTPAQ
+110 HAKVTTQQ

-125 PGLRAFET
+125 PGLRAFDT
-133 NDSSVFFGR
+133 NDSNVFFGR
-142 SEQVNTLL
+142 SEQVDTLL

-205 ADVTKDR
+205 ADVTKGR

-224 EINDQAVFTDCSAEM
+224 EIKDQAVFTDCSADM

-253 YCQLALANHSSINDD
+253 YCQLALAKYSSINDD
-268 NTPTYS
+268 NAPKYS

-309 AVSGVILIIS
+309 AVSGAVLIIS

-351 RAELMQMIRL
+351 RSELMQMIRL

-378 PLDEILCSDAASNP
+378 PLDEILCSEAASNP

-404 LYLNKDDDNQ
+404 LYLHKDDNNQ

-427 GAIGKNAEEVLGQLS
+427 GAIGKNAEEVLNQLN

-463 KSITSNTA
+463 KSITSSTA

-492 LFVSHLQHDQACF
+492 LFVSHLQQDQPCF

-519 TKWITDHS
+519 TQWITEHK

-619 AETQAQKKRLAA
+619 AETQAQQKRLAA

-673 ASYLSFEARFQHGQT
+673 ASYLSFEARFQHSQT

-699 GNIDEAHNALI
+699 GNIDEAHSALI

-818 DQTNSQLIAD
+818 DQTNNQLIAD

-836 ASAAVSQGDVVAA
+836 ASAASDQGDISTA

-857 IELANT
+857 QQFNNNS
-863 VLEKQPYLLERSSS
+863 LEKQPYLLERLSS
-877 SYALLAKLLN
+877 SYALLARLLS
-887 YQGQRQQAFEKA
+887 YQNHQQQAFEKA
-899 QLSLAGITNAL
+899 QLSLVTITNAL
-910 KQDPKNDIWKTQQYS
+910 KQDPENDVWKIQQYY
-925 AYLDMLAFS
+925 AYLKMLAYS
-934 PDPIEQATE
+934 TEPIEQTMGQ
-943 YSIESLAIIL
+943 SLDSLATMLEKDI
-953 DTDMT
+953 T
-958 LVTSTKKNDLWAKY
+958 LNKSAQKIEVWATY
-972 QLAAANYLASQGR
+972 QLAAANYLASKGL
-985 LSESLVHTRQAIIF
+985 LSESLVYAQRAITSF
-999 FSQLITEFT
+999 KQLITEFN
-1008 QNTTYPAGLA
+1008 QSSLYVASLA
-1018 QSNMLAASLQ
+1018 QSNMLTASLL
-1028 TSLGESQQVNS
+1028 TSLGQPKQVNS
-1039 LCQQSKALL
+1039 LCQQTKNQL
-1048 ASIVDNNSSPQYTIP
+1048 ADIIDKNKEPRFTMP
-1063 YAQALD
+1063 YAKALD
-1069 CLGELDQQLDLLQLL
+1069 CLGELDQHDDLVQQL
-1084 QQSNIA
+1084 QQSAIT
-1090 DYRFNPKIKTLN
+1090 DYKFNPK
-1102 PKP
+1102 P

>member
-1 MSNSTFF
+1 M
-8 FGDWQINPQSNSVQ
+8 
-22 SGDTIRTLE
+22 
-31 PKAMDVLRLLCQHQG
+31 
-46 EVLTPDDIIRQ
+46 
-57 CWGDIAI
+57 AI

-69 HKVMTQLRKALG
+69 HKVITQLRKALG

-95 RGYRTIASVEFPVGH
+95 RGYRTIASVEFPIGH
-110 HAKVTPAQ
+110 HAKVTTQQ

-125 PGLRAFET
+125 PGLRAFDT
-133 NDSSVFFGR
+133 NDSNVFFGR
-142 SEQVNTLL
+142 SEQVDTLL

-205 ADVTKDR
+205 ADVTKGR

-224 EINDQAVFTDCSAEM
+224 EINDQAVFTDCSADI

-253 YCQLALANHSSINDD
+253 YCQLALAKYSSINDD
-268 NTPTYS
+268 NAPKYS

-309 AVSGVILIIS
+309 AVSGVVLMIS

-351 RAELMQMIRL
+351 RSELMQMIRL

-378 PLDEILCSDAASNP
+378 PLDEILCSEAASNP

-404 LYLNKDDDNQ
+404 LYLNKDDNNQ

-427 GAIGKNAEEVLGQLS
+427 GAIGKNAEEVLNQLN

-463 KSITSNTA
+463 KSITSSTA

-492 LFVSHLQHDQACF
+492 LFVSHLQQDQPCF

-519 TKWITDHS
+519 TQWITEHK

-619 AETQAQKKRLAA
+619 AETQAQQKRLAA

-673 ASYLSFEARFQHGQT
+673 ASYLSFEARFQHSQT

-699 GNIDEAHNALI
+699 GNIDEAHSALI

-818 DQTNSQLIAD
+818 DQTNNQLIAD

-836 ASAAVSQGDVVAA
+836 ASAASDQGDISTA

-857 IELANT
+857 QQFNNNS
-863 VLEKQPYLLERSSS
+863 LEKQPYLLERLSS
-877 SYALLAKLLN
+877 SYALLARLLS
-887 YQGQRQQAFEKA
+887 YQNHQQQAFEKA
-899 QLSLAGITNAL
+899 QLSLVTITNAL
-910 KQDPKNDIWKTQQYS
+910 KQDPENDVWKIQQYY
-925 AYLDMLAFS
+925 AYLKMLAYS
-934 PDPIEQATE
+934 TEPIEQTMGQ
-943 YSIESLAIIL
+943 SLDSLATMLEKDI
-953 DTDMT
+953 T
-958 LVTSTKKNDLWAKY
+958 LNKSAQKIEVWATY
-972 QLAAANYLASQGR
+972 QLAAANYLASKGL
-985 LSESLVHTRQAIIF
+985 LSESLVYAQRAITSF
-999 FSQLITEFT
+999 KQLITEFN
-1008 QNTTYPAGLA
+1008 QSSLYVASLA
-1018 QSNMLAASLQ
+1018 QSNMLTASLL
-1028 TSLGESQQVNS
+1028 TSLGQPKQVNS
-1039 LCQQSKALL
+1039 LCQQTKNQL
-1048 ASIVDNNSSPQYTIP
+1048 ADIIDKNKEPRFTMP
-1063 YAQALD
+1063 YAKALD
-1069 CLGELDQQLDLLQLL
+1069 CLGELDQHDDLVQQL
-1084 QQSNIA
+1084 QQSAIT
-1090 DYRFNPKIKTLN
+1090 DYKFNPK
-1102 PKP
+1102 P

>member
-1 MSNSTFF
+1 MNDSTFF

-22 SGDTIRTLE
+22 SGDVIRSLE
-31 PKAMDVLRLLCQHQG
+31 PKAMDVLCLLCQHQG
-46 EVLTPDDIIRQ
+46 EVLAADDIINH
-57 CWGDIAI
+57 CWNSIAI

-69 HKVMTQLRKALG
+69 HKVITQLRKALG

-95 RGYRTIASVEFPVGH
+95 RGYRTIASVEYPVG
-110 HAKVTPAQ
+110 HAKVTTQQ
-118 WQGASPF
+118 WQGTSPF
-125 PGLRAFET
+125 PGLRAFDT
-133 NDSSVFFGR
+133 NDSNVFFGR
-142 SEQVNTLL
+142 SEQVDTLL
-150 NRITKQVEFGRAF
+150 NRITKQIEFGRAF

-205 ADVTKDR
+205 ADVTKGR

-224 EINDQAVFTDCSAEM
+224 EINDQAVFTDCSADI
-239 LANKLQNDINAVIE
+239 LANKLQNDIKAVIE
-253 YCQLALANHSSINDD
+253 YCQLALAKYSSINDD
-268 NTPTYS
+268 NAPKYS

-309 AVSGVILIIS
+309 AVSGVVLMIS

-378 PLDEILCSDAASNP
+378 PLDEILCSEAASNP

-404 LYLNKDDDNQ
+404 LYLNKDDNNQ

-427 GAIGKNAEEVLGQLS
+427 GAIGKNAEEVLNQLN

-463 KSITSNTA
+463 KSITSSTA

-480 EINLVKAMVDNR
+480 EIKLVKAMVDNR
-492 LFVSHLQHDQACF
+492 LFVSHLQQDQACF

-519 TKWITDHS
+519 TQWITEHK

-560 VEASTLL
+560 TEASTLL
-567 DNQLFS
+567 NNQLFN

-583 ASTKQ
+583 ASSKQ

-596 RAVMLALVALT
+596 RAVMLALVTLT

-612 MSIRSIE
+612 MSVRSIE
-619 AETQAQKKRLAA
+619 AETQAQQKRLAA

-673 ASYLSFEARFQHGQT
+673 ASYLSFEAQFQHSQT

-699 GNIDEAHNALI
+699 GNTDEAHSALI
-710 AARERMLPLLEMQP
+710 AARDRMLPLLEIQP
-724 QHLSLL
+724 QNLSLL
-730 KTLGANAF
+730 KTLGANAY
-738 WLGQLEYDQNDW
+738 WLGQLEYDKSDW
-750 TAAQPWFE
+750 LATQPWFE
-758 QYLTYSQTMYQYA
+758 QYLTYSQAMYQYA
-771 PDDNDALME
+771 PNDNDAIME
-780 LSYAQNSLGSIYM
+780 LSYAQNSLGSIHM
-793 KQQNFTDAREA
+793 KQQHFAAAREA
-804 FEQSLQLKLQLWDK
+804 FEQSLLLKLQLWQQDN
-818 DQTNSQLIAD
+818 TNSQLIAD
-828 IADTRSWL
+828 IADTRSWI
-836 ASAAVSQGDVVAA
+836 ASAATAQGDITAA
-849 IKIHQQIQ
+849 IQIHQQIQ
-857 IELANT
+857 QQLSNQA
-863 VLEKQPYLLERSSS
+863 LEKQPYLLDRLSS
-877 SYALLAKLLN
+877 SYQILANLLN
-887 YQGQRQQAFEKA
+887 YQGHQQQAFEKA
-899 QLSLAGITNAL
+899 QLSLVAITDAL
-910 KQDPKNDIWKTQQYS
+910 KQDPENDIWKIQQYY
-925 AYLDMLAFS
+925 AYLNMQAFS
-934 PDPIEQATE
+934 TKPIEHTMGH
-943 YSIESLAIIL
+943 SIDSLATML
-953 DTDMT
+953 DEDIT
-958 LVTSTKKNDLWAKY
+958 LKTSAKKMDVWATY
-972 QLAAANYLASQGR
+972 QLATANYLASQGL
-985 LSESLVHTRQAIIF
+985 LSDSLNYAQQATASF
-999 FSQLITEFT
+999 NQLINEFK
-1008 QNTTYPAGLA
+1008 QSSLYIASLA
-1018 QSNMLAASLQ
+1018 QSNMLTATLLAQ
-1028 TSLGESQQVNS
+1028 LGQPQQANS
-1039 LCQQSKALL
+1039 LCQQTKKQLAL
-1048 ASIVDNNSSPQYTIP
+1048 IVDKNNEPKFTVP

-1069 CLGELDQQLDLLQLL
+1069 CLGELTQHPNLVQLL
-1084 QQSNIA
+1084 ESSAIT
-1090 DYRFNPKIKTLN
+1090 DFRFNPKTKN
-1102 PKP
+1102 PNL

>member
-1 MSNSTFF
+1 MNDSTFF
-8 FGDWQINPQSNSVQ
+8 FGDWQINPHSNSIQ
-22 SGDTIRTLE
+22 SGDVIRSLE

-46 EVLTPDDIIRQ
+46 EVLAADDIINH
-57 CWGDIAI
+57 CWNNIAI

-69 HKVMTQLRKALG
+69 HKVITQLRKALG

-95 RGYRTIASVEFPVGH
+95 RGYRTIASVEFPIGH
-110 HAKVTPAQ
+110 HAKVTTQQ

-125 PGLRAFET
+125 PGLRAFDT
-133 NDSSVFFGR
+133 NDSNVFFGR
-142 SEQVNTLL
+142 SEQVDTLL

-205 ADVTKDR
+205 ADVTKGR

-224 EINDQAVFTDCSAEM
+224 EINDQAVFTDCSADM
-239 LANKLQNDINAVIE
+239 LANKLQNDIKTVIE
-253 YCQLALANHSSINDD
+253 YCQLALAKYSSIDDD
-268 NTPTYS
+268 NAPKYS

-309 AVSGVILIIS
+309 AVSGVVLIIS

-351 RAELMQMIRL
+351 RSELMQMIRL

-378 PLDEILCSDAASNP
+378 PLDEILCSEAASNP

-404 LYLNKDDDNQ
+404 LYLNKDDNNQ

-427 GAIGKNAEEVLGQLS
+427 GAIGKNAEEVLNQLN

-463 KSITSNTA
+463 KSITSSTA

-492 LFVSHLQHDQACF
+492 LFVSHLQQDQACF

-519 TKWITDHS
+519 TQWITEHK

-545 ESKSNAYLLAEGKPL
+545 ESKSSAYLLAEGKPL
-560 VEASTLL
+560 AEASTLL
-567 DNQLFS
+567 NNQLFN

-583 ASTKQ
+583 ASSKQ

-596 RAVMLALVALT
+596 RAVMLALVTLT

-612 MSIRSIE
+612 MSVRSIE
-619 AETQAQKKRLAA
+619 AETQAQQKRLAA

-673 ASYLSFEARFQHGQT
+673 ASYLSFEAQFQHSQT

-699 GNIDEAHNALI
+699 GNTDEARSALI
-710 AARERMLPLLEMQP
+710 AARERMQPLLEIQP
-724 QHLSLL
+724 QNLSLL
-730 KTLGANAF
+730 KTLGANAY
-738 WLGQLEYDQNDW
+738 WIGLLEYDKSDW
-750 TAAQPWFE
+750 LATQPWFE
-758 QYLTYSQTMYQYA
+758 QYLTYSQAMYQYA
-771 PDDNDALME
+771 PDDDDALME
-780 LSYAQNSLGSIYM
+780 LSYAQNSLGSIHM
-793 KQQNFTDAREA
+793 KQQNFAAAREA
-804 FEQSLQLKLQLWDK
+804 FEQSLQLKQKVLVQDPS
-818 DQTNSQLIAD
+818 NSKMIAD
-828 IADTRSWL
+828 VANAQSWI
-836 ASAAVSQGDVVAA
+836 ASAATAQGDITAA
-849 IKIHQQIQ
+849 IQIHQQIQ
-857 IELANT
+857 QQLANQA
-863 VLEKQPYLLERSSS
+863 LEKQPYLLERLSS
-877 SYALLAKLLN
+877 SYGLLAKLLN
-887 YQGQRQQAFEKA
+887 YQGKHQEVFSTAELRLATITKAF
-899 QLSLAGITNAL
+899 
-910 KQDPKNDIWKTQQYS
+910 KQDPQNDILKIQQYY
-925 AYLDMLAFS
+925 AYFDMLTYS
-934 PDPIEQATE
+934 SIPIENTMGQ
-943 YSIESLAIIL
+943 SINSLAAML
-953 DTDMT
+953 ETDAT
-958 LVTSTKKNDLWAKY
+958 LTTSSKKNELWAKY
-972 QLAAANYLASQGR
+972 QLAAANYLASQGQ
-985 LSESLVHTRQAIIF
+985 LQKSLLFARQAITSF
-999 FSQLITEFT
+999 NQLITEFH
-1008 QNTTYPAGLA
+1008 QNTAYTADLA
-1018 QSNMLAASLQ
+1018 ESTILTAILMKSI
-1028 TSLGESQQVNS
+1028 EPSQQVNVQCKQTKNQ
-1039 LCQQSKALL
+1039 LAL
-1048 ASIVDNNSSPQYTIP
+1048 IIDNNSDPKYTIP
-1063 YAQALD
+1063 YAKALD
-1069 CLGELDQQLDLLQLL
+1069 CLGELNKYPDLLQLL
-1084 QQSNIA
+1084 DKSAITN
-1090 DYRFNPKIKTLN
+1090 YRFT

>member
-1 MSNSTFF
+1 MNDSTFF

-22 SGDTIRTLE
+22 SGDVIRSLE

-46 EVLTPDDIIRQ
+46 EVLAADDIINH
-57 CWGDIAI
+57 CWNSIAI

-69 HKVMTQLRKALG
+69 HKVITQLRKALG

-110 HAKVTPAQ
+110 HAKVSPAQ

-142 SEQVNTLL
+142 SEQVDTLL

-224 EINDQAVFTDCSAEM
+224 EINDQAVFTDCSADM

-253 YCQLALANHSSINDD
+253 YCQLALAKYSSINDD
-268 NTPTYS
+268 NAPKYS

-309 AVSGVILIIS
+309 AVSGVVLMIS

-351 RAELMQMIRL
+351 RSELMQMIRL

-378 PLDEILCSDAASNP
+378 PLDEILCSEAASNP

-404 LYLNKDDDNQ
+404 LYLNKDDNNQ

-427 GAIGKNAEEVLGQLS
+427 GAIGKNAEEVLNQLN

-463 KSITSNTA
+463 KSITSSTA

-492 LFVSHLQHDQACF
+492 LFVSHLQQDQACF

-519 TKWITDHS
+519 TQWITEHK

-545 ESKSNAYLLAEGKPL
+545 ESKSSAYLLAEGKPL
-560 VEASTLL
+560 AEADTLL
-567 DNQLFS
+567 NNQLFN

-583 ASTKQ
+583 ASSKQ

-596 RAVMLALVALT
+596 RAVMLALVTLT

-612 MSIRSIE
+612 MSVRSIE
-619 AETQAQKKRLAA
+619 AETQAQQKRLAA

-664 YFSDFSADD
+664 YFSDVSADD
-673 ASYLSFEARFQHGQT
+673 ASYLSFEAQFQHSQT

-699 GNIDEAHNALI
+699 GNTDEAHSALI
-710 AARERMLPLLEMQP
+710 AARERMLPLLEIQP
-724 QHLSLL
+724 QNFSLL

-738 WLGQLEYDQNDW
+738 WLGQLEYDKSDW
-750 TAAQPWFE
+750 TATQTWLE
-758 QYLTYSQTMYQYA
+758 RYLEYSQAMYQYA
-771 PDDNDALME
+771 PNDNDALME
-780 LSYAQNSLGSIYM
+780 LSYAHNSLGSIYM
-793 KQQNFTDAREA
+793 KQQDFTAAREA
-804 FEQSLQLKLQLWDK
+804 FEQSLQLKQKALVQDPS
-818 DQTNSQLIAD
+818 NSKMIAD
-828 IADTRSWL
+828 VANAQSWIAR
-836 ASAAVSQGDVVAA
+836 AATAQGDITAA
-849 IKIHQQIQ
+849 IQIHQQIQ
-857 IELANT
+857 QKLSNQA
-863 VLEKQPYLLERSSS
+863 LEKQPYLLDRLSS
-877 SYALLAKLLN
+877 SYQILANLLN
-887 YQGQRQQAFEKA
+887 YQGHQQQAFEKA
-899 QLSLAGITNAL
+899 QLSLVAITDAL
-910 KQDPKNDIWKTQQYS
+910 KQDPDNNIWKIQQYY
-925 AYLDMLAFS
+925 AYLNMLAFS
-934 PDPIEQATE
+934 TKPIEHTMGH
-943 YSIESLAIIL
+943 SIDSLATML
-953 DTDMT
+953 DEDIT
-958 LVTSTKKNDLWAKY
+958 LKTSAKKMDVWATY
-972 QLAAANYLASQGR
+972 QLATANYLASQGL
-985 LSESLVHTRQAIIF
+985 LSDSLNYAQQATTSF
-999 FSQLITEFT
+999 NQLINEFK
-1008 QNTTYPAGLA
+1008 QSSLYVASLA
-1018 QSNMLAASLQ
+1018 QSNMLTATLLAQ
-1028 TSLGESQQVNS
+1028 LGPPQQANS
-1039 LCQQSKALL
+1039 LCLQTKKQLAL
-1048 ASIVDNNSSPQYTIP
+1048 IVDKNNEPKFTVP
-1063 YAQALD
+1063 FAKALD
-1069 CLGELDQQLDLLQLL
+1069 CLGELTQHPNLVQLL
-1084 QQSNIA
+1084 ESSAIT
-1090 DYRFNPKIKTLN
+1090 DFRFNPKTK
-1102 PKP
+1102 KPNL

>member
-1 MSNSTFF
+1 MNDSTFF
-8 FGDWQINPQSNSVQ
+8 FGDWQINPHSNSIQ
-22 SGDTIRTLE
+22 SGDVIRSLE

-46 EVLTPDDIIRQ
+46 EVLAADDIINH
-57 CWGDIAI
+57 CWNSIAI

-69 HKVMTQLRKALG
+69 HKVITQLRKALG

-95 RGYRTIASVEFPVGH
+95 RGYRTIASVEFPIGH
-110 HAKVTPAQ
+110 HAKVTTQQ

-125 PGLRAFET
+125 PGLRAFDT
-133 NDSSVFFGR
+133 NDSNVFFGR
-142 SEQVNTLL
+142 SEQVDTLL

-205 ADVTKDR
+205 ADVTKGR

-224 EINDQAVFTDCSAEM
+224 EIKDQAVFTDCSADM

-253 YCQLALANHSSINDD
+253 YCQLALAKYSSINDD
-268 NTPTYS
+268 NAPKYS

-309 AVSGVILIIS
+309 AVSGAVLIIS

-351 RAELMQMIRL
+351 RSELMQMIRL

-378 PLDEILCSDAASNP
+378 PLDEILCSEAASNP

-404 LYLNKDDDNQ
+404 LYLHKDDNNQ

-427 GAIGKNAEEVLGQLS
+427 GAIGKNAEEVLNQLN

-463 KSITSNTA
+463 KSITSITA

-492 LFVSHLQHDQACF
+492 LFVSHLQQDQPCF

-519 TKWITDHS
+519 TQWITEHK

-596 RAVMLALVALT
+596 LAVMLALVALT

-619 AETQAQKKRLAA
+619 AETQAQQKRLAA

-673 ASYLSFEARFQHGQT
+673 ASYLSFEARFQHSQT

-699 GNIDEAHNALI
+699 GNIDEAHSALI

-818 DQTNSQLIAD
+818 DQTNNQLIAD

-836 ASAAVSQGDVVAA
+836 ASAASDQGDISTA

-857 IELANT
+857 QQFNNNS
-863 VLEKQPYLLERSSS
+863 LEKQPYLLERLSS
-877 SYALLAKLLN
+877 SYALLARLLS
-887 YQGQRQQAFEKA
+887 YQNHQQQAFEKA
-899 QLSLAGITNAL
+899 QLSLVTITNAL
-910 KQDPKNDIWKTQQYS
+910 KQDPENDVWKIQQYY
-925 AYLDMLAFS
+925 AYLKMLAYS
-934 PDPIEQATE
+934 TEPIEQTMGQ
-943 YSIESLAIIL
+943 SLDSLATMLEKDI
-953 DTDMT
+953 T
-958 LVTSTKKNDLWAKY
+958 LNKSAQKIEVWATY
-972 QLAAANYLASQGR
+972 QLAAANYLASKGL
-985 LSESLVHTRQAIIF
+985 LSESLVYAQRAITSF
-999 FSQLITEFT
+999 KQLITEFN
-1008 QNTTYPAGLA
+1008 QSSLYVASLA
-1018 QSNMLAASLQ
+1018 QSNMLTASLL
-1028 TSLGESQQVNS
+1028 TSLGQPKQVNS
-1039 LCQQSKALL
+1039 LCQQTKNQL
-1048 ASIVDNNSSPQYTIP
+1048 ADIIDKNKEPRFTMP
-1063 YAQALD
+1063 YAKALD
-1069 CLGELDQQLDLLQLL
+1069 CLGELDQHDDLVQQL
-1084 QQSNIA
+1084 QQSAIT
-1090 DYRFNPKIKTLN
+1090 DYKFNPK
-1102 PKP
+1102 P

>member
-1 MSNSTFF
+1 MNDSTFF

-22 SGDTIRTLE
+22 SGDVIRSLE
-31 PKAMDVLRLLCQHQG
+31 PKAMDVLCLLCQHQG
-46 EVLTPDDIIRQ
+46 EVLAADDIINH
-57 CWGDIAI
+57 CWNSIAI

-69 HKVMTQLRKALG
+69 HKVITQLRKALG

-95 RGYRTIASVEFPVGH
+95 RGYRTIASVEYPVGH
-110 HAKVTPAQ
+110 HAKVTTQQ

-125 PGLRAFET
+125 PGLRAFDT
-133 NDSSVFFGR
+133 NDSNVFFGR
-142 SEQVNTLL
+142 SEQVDTLL

-205 ADVTKDR
+205 ADVTKSR

-224 EINDQAVFTDCSAEM
+224 EINDQAVFTDCSADM

-253 YCQLALANHSSINDD
+253 YCQLALAKYSSINDD
-268 NTPTYS
+268 NAPKYS

-309 AVSGVILIIS
+309 AVSGVVLIIS

-378 PLDEILCSDAASNP
+378 PLDEILCSEAASNP

-404 LYLNKDDDNQ
+404 LYLNKDDNNQ

-427 GAIGKNAEEVLGQLS
+427 GAIGKNAEQVLNQLN

-463 KSITSNTA
+463 KSITSSTA

-480 EINLVKAMVDNR
+480 ETNLVKAMVDNR
-492 LFVSHLQHDQACF
+492 LFVSHLQQDQACF

-519 TKWITDHS
+519 TQWITEHK

-545 ESKSNAYLLAEGKPL
+545 ESKSSAYLLAEGKPL
-560 VEASTLL
+560 AEASTLL
-567 DNQLFS
+567 NNQLFS

-583 ASTKQ
+583 ASSKQ

-612 MSIRSIE
+612 MSVRSIE
-619 AETQAQKKRLAA
+619 AENQAQQKRLAA

-673 ASYLSFEARFQHGQT
+673 ASYLSFEARFQHSQT
-688 LEAMGEVAYSR
+688 IEAMGEVAYSR
-699 GNIDEAHNALI
+699 GNTDEAHSALI
-710 AARERMLPLLEMQP
+710 AARERMLPLLEIQP
-724 QHLSLL
+724 QNLNLL

-738 WLGQLEYDQNDW
+738 WLGQLEYDKSDW
-750 TAAQPWFE
+750 AATQPWFE
-758 QYLTYSQTMYQYA
+758 QYLTYSQAMYQYA
-771 PDDNDALME
+771 PDDDDALME

-818 DQTNSQLIAD
+818 DQTNNQLIAD

-836 ASAAVSQGDVVAA
+836 ASAASDQGDISTA

-857 IELANT
+857 QQFNNNS
-863 VLEKQPYLLERSSS
+863 LEKQPYLLERLSS
-877 SYALLAKLLN
+877 SYALLARLLS
-887 YQGQRQQAFEKA
+887 YQNHQQQAFEKA
-899 QLSLAGITNAL
+899 QLSLVTITNAL
-910 KQDPKNDIWKTQQYS
+910 KQDPENDVWKIQQYY
-925 AYLDMLAFS
+925 AYLKMLAYS
-934 PDPIEQATE
+934 TEPIEQTMGQ
-943 YSIESLAIIL
+943 SLDSLATMLEKDI
-953 DTDMT
+953 T
-958 LVTSTKKNDLWAKY
+958 LNKSAQKIEVWATY
-972 QLAAANYLASQGR
+972 QLAAANYLTSQSR
-985 LSESLVHTRQAIIF
+985 LSESLVYARKAITSF
-999 FSQLITEFT
+999 NQLTIEFN
-1008 QNTTYPAGLA
+1008 QSSLYVASLA
-1018 QSNMLAASLQ
+1018 QSNMLTASLL
-1028 TSLGESQQVNS
+1028 TSLGQPKQVNS
-1039 LCQQSKALL
+1039 LCQQTKNQL
-1048 ASIVDNNSSPQYTIP
+1048 ADIIDKNKEPRFTMP
-1063 YAQALD
+1063 YAKALD
-1069 CLGELDQQLDLLQLL
+1069 CLGELDQHDDLVQQL
-1084 QQSNIA
+1084 QQSAIT
-1090 DYRFNPKIKTLN
+1090 DYKFNPK
-1102 PKP
+1102 P

>member
-1 MSNSTFF
+1 MNDSTFF
-8 FGDWQINPQSNSVQ
+8 FGDWQINPHSNSIQ
-22 SGDTIRTLE
+22 SGDVIRSLE

-46 EVLTPDDIIRQ
+46 EVLAADDIINH
-57 CWGDIAI
+57 CWNSIAI

-69 HKVMTQLRKALG
+69 HKVITQLRKALG

-95 RGYRTIASVEFPVGH
+95 RGYRTIASVEFPIGH
-110 HAKVTPAQ
+110 HAKVTTQQ

-125 PGLRAFET
+125 PGLRAFDT
-133 NDSSVFFGR
+133 NDSNVFFGR
-142 SEQVNTLL
+142 SEQVDTLL

-205 ADVTKDR
+205 ADVTKGR

-224 EINDQAVFTDCSAEM
+224 EIKDQAVFTDCSADM

-253 YCQLALANHSSINDD
+253 YCQLALAKYSSIDD
-268 NTPTYS
+268 DHAPKYS

-309 AVSGVILIIS
+309 AVSGVVLMIS

-351 RAELMQMIRL
+351 RSELMQMIRL

-378 PLDEILCSDAASNP
+378 PLDEILCSEAASNP

-404 LYLNKDDDNQ
+404 LYLHKDDNNQ

-427 GAIGKNAEEVLGQLS
+427 GAIGKNAEEVLNQLN

-463 KSITSNTA
+463 KSITSSTA

-492 LFVSHLQHDQACF
+492 LFVSHLQQDQACF

-519 TKWITDHS
+519 TQWITEHK

-538 QSNRWLA
+538 QSKRWLA

-560 VEASTLL
+560 AEASTLL
-567 DNQLFS
+567 NNQLFN

-583 ASTKQ
+583 ASSKQ

-612 MSIRSIE
+612 MSVRSIE
-619 AETQAQKKRLAA
+619 AENQAQQKRLAA

-673 ASYLSFEARFQHGQT
+673 ASYLSFEAQFQHSQT

-699 GNIDEAHNALI
+699 GNTDEAHSALI
-710 AARERMLPLLEMQP
+710 AARERMLPLLEIQP
-724 QHLSLL
+724 QHLNLL

-738 WLGQLEYDQNDW
+738 WLGQLEYDKSDW
-750 TAAQPWFE
+750 AATQPWFE
-758 QYLTYSQTMYQYA
+758 QYLTYSQAMYQYA
-771 PDDNDALME
+771 PEDNDALME
-780 LSYAQNSLGSIYM
+780 LSYAQNSLGSIHM
-793 KQQNFTDAREA
+793 KQQNFAAAREA
-804 FEQSLQLKLQLWDK
+804 FEQSLLLKLKIWFK

-828 IADTRSWL
+828 IANARSWL
-836 ASAAVSQGDVVAA
+836 ASAVTAQGDITAA

-857 IELANT
+857 QQLSNQA
-863 VLEKQPYLLERSSS
+863 LEKQPYLLDRLSS
-877 SYALLAKLLN
+877 SYMLLAHLLN
-887 YQGQRQQAFEKA
+887 YQGHHQQAIEKA
-899 QLSLAGITNAL
+899 QQGLVAITNAL
-910 KQDPKNDIWKTQQYS
+910 KQDPENDIWKIQQYY
-925 AYLDMLAFS
+925 AYFALLTFSSEPIKQTMKQSLESLTIMLAE
-934 PDPIEQATE
+934 DV
-943 YSIESLAIIL
+943 
-953 DTDMT
+953 T
-958 LVTSTKKNDLWAKY
+958 LQTSSKKNELLATY
-972 QLAAANYLASQGR
+972 QLAAANYLATQK
-985 LSESLVHTRQAIIF
+985 LSPESLIYARQATTSF
-999 FSQLITEFT
+999 NQLVTEFPQSSAYT
-1008 QNTTYPAGLA
+1008 AGLA
-1018 QSNMLAASLQ
+1018 QSKMLMASLLA
-1028 TSLGESQQVNS
+1028 SVGSSQQVKV
-1039 LCQQSKALL
+1039 LCEQSKALL
-1048 ASIVDNNSSPQYTIP
+1048 ISIVNKNSSPQFTIP

-1069 CLGELDQQLDLLQLL
+1069 CLGEVEQQPDLIKQL
-1084 QQSNIA
+1084 QQSAII
-1090 DYRFNPKIKTLN
+1090 DYRFISNP
-1102 PKP
+1102 

>member
-1 MSNSTFF
+1 MNDSTFF

-22 SGDTIRTLE
+22 SGDVIRSLE

-46 EVLTPDDIIRQ
+46 EVLPADDIINH
-57 CWGDIAI
+57 CWNSIAI

-69 HKVMTQLRKALG
+69 HKVITQLRKALG

-95 RGYRTIASVEFPVGH
+95 RGYRTIASVEFPIGH
-110 HAKVTPAQ
+110 HAKVTTQQ

-125 PGLRAFET
+125 PGLRAFDT
-133 NDSSVFFGR
+133 NDSNVFFGR
-142 SEQVNTLL
+142 SEQVDTLL

-205 ADVTKDR
+205 ADVTKGR

-224 EINDQAVFTDCSAEM
+224 EINDQAVFTDCSADI

-253 YCQLALANHSSINDD
+253 YCQLALAKYSSINDD
-268 NTPTYS
+268 NAPTYS

-309 AVSGVILIIS
+309 AVSGVVLMIS

-351 RAELMQMIRL
+351 RSELMQMIRL

-378 PLDEILCSDAASNP
+378 PLDEILCSEAASNP

-404 LYLNKDDDNQ
+404 LYLHKDDNNQ

-427 GAIGKNAEEVLGQLS
+427 GAIGKNAEEVLNQLN

-463 KSITSNTA
+463 KSITSSTA

-492 LFVSHLQHDQACF
+492 LFVSHLQQDQACF

-519 TKWITDHS
+519 TQWITEHK

-560 VEASTLL
+560 TEASTLL
-567 DNQLFS
+567 NNQLFN

-583 ASTKQ
+583 ASSKQ

-596 RAVMLALVALT
+596 RAVMLALVTLT

-612 MSIRSIE
+612 MSVRSIE
-619 AETQAQKKRLAA
+619 AETQAQQKRLAA

-673 ASYLSFEARFQHGQT
+673 ASYLSFEAQFQHSQT

-699 GNIDEAHNALI
+699 GNTDEAHSALI
-710 AARERMLPLLEMQP
+710 AARERMLPLLEIQP
-724 QHLSLL
+724 QNLSLL

-738 WLGQLEYDQNDW
+738 WLGQLEYDKSDW
-750 TAAQPWFE
+750 AATQPWFE
-758 QYLTYSQTMYQYA
+758 QYLTYSQAMYQYA
-771 PDDNDALME
+771 PEDNDALME
-780 LSYAQNSLGSIYM
+780 LSYAQNSLGSIHM
-793 KQQNFTDAREA
+793 KQQNFAAAREA
-804 FEQSLQLKLQLWDK
+804 FEQSLLLKLKIWFK

-857 IELANT
+857 LELANT
-863 VLEKQPYLLERSSS
+863 ALEKQPYLLDRLSS
-877 SYALLAKLLN
+877 SYRLLAHLLS
-887 YQGQRQQAFEKA
+887 YQGKKQQAIEMA
-899 QLSLAGITNAL
+899 QLGLKAINNAL
-910 KQDPKNDIWKTQQYS
+910 KQDPKNDIWKIQRYY
-925 AYLDMLAFS
+925 AYLDLLAFS
-934 PDPIEQATE
+934 NSPIEATME
-943 YSIESLAIIL
+943 HSLESLAMMLKADI
-953 DTDMT
+953 T
-958 LVTSTKKNDLWAKY
+958 LTTSSRKNDILATY
-972 QLAAANYLASQGR
+972 QLASANYLTSQSR
-985 LSESLVHTRQAIIF
+985 LSESLVYARKAITSFNQLTIE
-999 FSQLITEFT
+999 FSQ
-1008 QNTTYPAGLA
+1008 NTAYSAGLA
-1018 QSNMLAASLQ
+1018 QSNILAALLL
-1028 TSLGESQQVNS
+1028 TSLEQSQGVNV
-1039 LCQQSKALL
+1039 LCLQAKNQL
-1048 ASIVDNNSSPQYTIP
+1048 APIVSINNEPKFTVP
-1063 YAQALD
+1063 YAKALD
-1069 CLGELDQQLDLLQLL
+1069 CLGELNKNPDLLQLL
-1084 QQSNIA
+1084 DKSAITN
-1090 DYRFNPKIKTLN
+1090 YRFTTAPKTL
-1102 PKP
+1102 KP

>member
-1 MSNSTFF
+1 MNDSTFF

-22 SGDTIRTLE
+22 SGDVIRSLE

-46 EVLTPDDIIRQ
+46 EVLAADDIINH
-57 CWGDIAI
+57 CWNSIAI

-69 HKVMTQLRKALG
+69 HKVITQLRKALG

-95 RGYRTIASVEFPVGH
+95 RGYRTIASVEFPIGH
-110 HAKVTPAQ
+110 HVKVTTQQ

-125 PGLRAFET
+125 PGLRAFDT
-133 NDSSVFFGR
+133 NDSNVFFGR
-142 SEQVNTLL
+142 SEQVDTLL

-205 ADVTKDR
+205 ADVTKGR

-224 EINDQAVFTDCSAEM
+224 EINDQAVFTDCSADM

-253 YCQLALANHSSINDD
+253 YCQLALAKYSSINDD
-268 NTPTYS
+268 NAPKYS

-309 AVSGVILIIS
+309 AVSGVVLMIS

-351 RAELMQMIRL
+351 RSELMQMIRL

-378 PLDEILCSDAASNP
+378 PLDEILCSEAASNP

-404 LYLNKDDDNQ
+404 LYLNKDDNNQ

-427 GAIGKNAEEVLGQLS
+427 GAIGKNAEEVLNQLN

-463 KSITSNTA
+463 KSITSSTA

-492 LFVSHLQHDQACF
+492 LFVSHLQQDQACF

-514 RWPRA
+514 GWPRA
-519 TKWITDHS
+519 TQWITEHK

-545 ESKSNAYLLAEGKPL
+545 ESKSSAYLLAEGKPL
-560 VEASTLL
+560 AEADTLL
-567 DNQLFS
+567 NNQLFN

-583 ASTKQ
+583 ASSKQ

-596 RAVMLALVALT
+596 RAVMLALVTLT

-612 MSIRSIE
+612 MSVRSIE
-619 AETQAQKKRLAA
+619 AETQAQQKRLAA

-673 ASYLSFEARFQHGQT
+673 ASYLSFEAQFQHSQT

-699 GNIDEAHNALI
+699 GNTDEARSALI
-710 AARERMLPLLEMQP
+710 AARERMLPLLEIQP
-724 QHLSLL
+724 QNLSLL
-730 KTLGANAF
+730 KTLGANAY
-738 WLGQLEYDQNDW
+738 WIGLLEYDKSDW
-750 TAAQPWFE
+750 LATQPWFE
-758 QYLTYSQTMYQYA
+758 QYLTYSQAMYQYA

-780 LSYAQNSLGSIYM
+780 LSYAQNSLGSIHM
-793 KQQNFTDAREA
+793 KQQNFAAAREA
-804 FEQSLQLKLQLWDK
+804 FEQSLQLKQKALVQDPS
-818 DQTNSQLIAD
+818 NSKMIAD
-828 IADTRSWL
+828 VANAQSWI
-836 ASAAVSQGDVVAA
+836 ASAATAQGDITAA
-849 IKIHQQIQ
+849 IQIHQQIQ
-857 IELANT
+857 QQLSNQA
-863 VLEKQPYLLERSSS
+863 LEKQPYLLDRLSS
-877 SYALLAKLLN
+877 SYQILANLLN
-887 YQGQRQQAFEKA
+887 YQGHQQQAFEKA
-899 QLSLAGITNAL
+899 QLSLVAITDAL
-910 KQDPKNDIWKTQQYS
+910 KQDPDNDIWKIQQYY
-925 AYLDMLAFS
+925 AYLNMLAFS
-934 PDPIEQATE
+934 TKPIEHTMGH
-943 YSIESLAIIL
+943 SIDSLATML
-953 DTDMT
+953 DEDIT
-958 LVTSTKKNDLWAKY
+958 LKTSAKKMDVWATY
-972 QLAAANYLASQGR
+972 QLATANYLASQGL
-985 LSESLVHTRQAIIF
+985 LSDSLNYAQQATTSF
-999 FSQLITEFT
+999 NQLINEFK
-1008 QNTTYPAGLA
+1008 QNSYYLARLA
-1018 QSNMLAASLQ
+1018 QSNMLTATLLTQ
-1028 TSLGESQQVNS
+1028 LGQPQQANS
-1039 LCQQSKALL
+1039 LCLQTKKQLALI
-1048 ASIVDNNSSPQYTIP
+1048 ADKNNEPKFTVP
-1063 YAQALD
+1063 FAKALD
-1069 CLGELDQQLDLLQLL
+1069 CLGELTQHPNLVQLL
-1084 QQSNIA
+1084 ESSAIT
-1090 DYRFNPKIKTLN
+1090 DFRFNPKTK
-1102 PKP
+1102 KPNL

>member
-1 MSNSTFF
+1 MNDSTFF
-8 FGDWQINPQSNSVQ
+8 FGDWQINPHSNSIQ
-22 SGDTIRTLE
+22 SGDVIRSLE

-46 EVLTPDDIIRQ
+46 EVLAADDIINH
-57 CWGDIAI
+57 CWNNIAI

-69 HKVMTQLRKALG
+69 HKVITQLRKALG

-95 RGYRTIASVEFPVGH
+95 RGYRTIASVEFPIGH
-110 HAKVTPAQ
+110 HAKVTTQQ

-125 PGLRAFET
+125 PGLRAFDT
-133 NDSSVFFGR
+133 NDSNVFFGR
-142 SEQVNTLL
+142 SEQVDTLL

-205 ADVTKDR
+205 ADVTKGR

-224 EINDQAVFTDCSAEM
+224 EIKDQAVFTDCSADM

-253 YCQLALANHSSINDD
+253 YCQLALAKYSSINDD
-268 NTPTYS
+268 NAPKYS

-286 ILLASPLF
+286 ILLSSPLF

-309 AVSGVILIIS
+309 AVSGVVLMIS

-351 RAELMQMIRL
+351 RSELMQMIRL

-378 PLDEILCSDAASNP
+378 PLDEILCSEAASNP

-404 LYLNKDDDNQ
+404 LYLHKDDNNQ

-427 GAIGKNAEEVLGQLS
+427 GAIGKNAEEVLNQLN

-463 KSITSNTA
+463 KSITSSTA

-492 LFVSHLQHDQACF
+492 LFVSHLQQDQPCF

-519 TKWITDHS
+519 TQWITEHK

-619 AETQAQKKRLAA
+619 AETQAQQKRLAA

-673 ASYLSFEARFQHGQT
+673 ASYLSFEARFQHSQT

-699 GNIDEAHNALI
+699 GNIDEAHSALI

-818 DQTNSQLIAD
+818 DQTNNQLIAD

-836 ASAAVSQGDVVAA
+836 ASAASDQGDISTA

-857 IELANT
+857 QQFNNNS
-863 VLEKQPYLLERSSS
+863 LEKQPYLLERLSS
-877 SYALLAKLLN
+877 SYALLARLLS
-887 YQGQRQQAFEKA
+887 YQNHQQQAFEKA
-899 QLSLAGITNAL
+899 QLSLVTITNAL
-910 KQDPKNDIWKTQQYS
+910 KQDPENDVWKIQQYY
-925 AYLDMLAFS
+925 AYLKMLAYS
-934 PDPIEQATE
+934 TEPIEQTMGQ
-943 YSIESLAIIL
+943 SLDSLATMLEKDI
-953 DTDMT
+953 T
-958 LVTSTKKNDLWAKY
+958 LNKSAQKIEVWATY
-972 QLAAANYLASQGR
+972 QLAAANYLASKGL
-985 LSESLVHTRQAIIF
+985 LSESLVYAQRAITSF
-999 FSQLITEFT
+999 KQLITEFN
-1008 QNTTYPAGLA
+1008 QSSLYVASLA
-1018 QSNMLAASLQ
+1018 QSNMLTASLL
-1028 TSLGESQQVNS
+1028 TSLGQPKQVNS
-1039 LCQQSKALL
+1039 LCQQTKNQL
-1048 ASIVDNNSSPQYTIP
+1048 ADIIDKNKEPRFTMP
-1063 YAQALD
+1063 YAKALD
-1069 CLGELDQQLDLLQLL
+1069 CLGELDQHDDLVQQL
-1084 QQSNIA
+1084 QQSAIT
-1090 DYRFNPKIKTLN
+1090 DYKFNPK
-1102 PKP
+1102 P